1 MEFIKSNYLVQY
13 IIIIIFLF
21 VSIYLINISTCN
33 LVNDNINNIENIEN
47 YK

>member
-1 MEFIKSNYLVQY
+1 MEFIKSNYLIQY

>member
-1 MEFIKSNYLVQY
+1 MEFIKSNYLIQY

-33 LVNDNINNIENIEN
+33 LVNDNINNIEN